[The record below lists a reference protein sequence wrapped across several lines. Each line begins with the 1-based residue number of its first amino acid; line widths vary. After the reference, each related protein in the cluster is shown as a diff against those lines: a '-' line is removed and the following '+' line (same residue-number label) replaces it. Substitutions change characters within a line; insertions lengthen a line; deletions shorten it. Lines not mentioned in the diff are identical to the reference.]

1 MEHRTAAIVSMG
13 DELTLGQTL
22 DTNSRWLS
30 QRLVEAGIVPV
41 EHVTAP
47 DDLERIAAVLA
58 RLAQGV
64 DLIISSGGLG
74 PTADDLTREALA
86 RAMGDVLVEDAAS
99 VAQIGSWFRS
109 RGREMPVLN
118 RVQALR
124 PARGEAIE
132 NRNGTAPG
140 LYGRI
145 GEVHRL
151 EAGATGFCDVFCL
164 PGPPREMQPMFESFV
179 RGRLSPPAGRVVITR
194 VLHTVGIGES
204 DLAMRLG
211 GLMARDRNPLVGTTA
226 SGGIVSI
233 RIRYEGSEA
242 RNRAEAMV
250 ERAAQE
256 AAALGAP
263 HVFGGGTDSLAS
275 VVIDKLRRR
284 GERLSVV
291 ESCTGGMLGSVITEV
306 AGSSDVFWG
315 GWITYANQTKREQ
328 VGVSARL
335 FAETGPADA
344 PGAVSREVAEAMARG
359 GLERSGTDHCLS
371 ITGIAG
377 PGGGTEAK
385 PVGTVWIARAWRS
398 AEGIQTEAR
407 RFAMG
412 GDRAAV
418 REWSARW
425 ALAMLWLGLE
435 GRGEVKLLRQVE

>member
-41 EHVTAP
+41 EHVTTP
-47 DDLERIAAVLA
+47 DDLERTAAA
-58 RLAQGV
+58 FTRLAGSV
-64 DLIISSGGLG
+64 DLIVSSGGLG
-74 PTADDLTREALA
+74 PTADDLTRQALA
-86 RAMGDVLVEDAAS
+86 KAMGDELIEDAAA
-99 VAQIGSWFRS
+99 VAQIEAWFRS
-109 RGREMPVLN
+109 RGREMPALN

-124 PARGEAIE
+124 PGRGESIE
-132 NRNGTAPG
+132 NKHGTAPG
-140 LYGRI
+140 ICGVVGVEGRRC
-145 GEVHRL
+145 E
-151 EAGATGFCDVFCL
+151 VFCL
-164 PGPPREMQPMFESFV
+164 PGPPREMQPMFEQFV
-179 RGRLSPPAGRVVITR
+179 RARLRPPAGRVVITR

-204 DLAMRLG
+204 DLATRLG

-233 RIRYEGSEA
+233 RIRYEGDAAEKT
-242 RNRAEAMV
+242 RAEAAV
-250 ERAAQE
+250 EQVASE
-256 AAALGAP
+256 AAELAGP
-263 HVFGGGTDSLAS
+263 HVFGGGSESLAS
-275 VVIDKLRRR
+275 VVIDRLRRR

-291 ESCTGGMLGSVITEV
+291 ESCTGGVLGSLLTDVP
-306 AGSSDVFWG
+306 GSSEVFWG

-328 VGVSARL
+328 VGAPAAL

-344 PGAVSREVAEAMARG
+344 PGAVSREVALAMARG
-359 GLERSGTDHCLS
+359 GLERSGTDHCLAV
-371 ITGIAG
+371 TGIAG

-385 PVGTVWIARAWRS
+385 PVGTVWIARAWRG
-398 AEGIQTEAR
+398 AEGIEAEAR

-435 GRGEVKLLRQVE
+435 GRGEVKLMREVEEKHK

>member
-1 MEHRTAAIVSMG
+1 MQHRTAAIVSMG

-30 QRLVEAGIVPV
+30 QRLVLAGIVPI
-41 EHVTAP
+41 EHITVP
-47 DDLERIAAVLA
+47 DDLERTADTFA
-58 RLAQGV
+58 RLAASV

-86 RAMGDVLVEDAAS
+86 RAMGDSLIEDPAS
-99 VAQIGSWFRS
+99 LSQIEAWFKG
-109 RGREMPVLN
+109 RGREMPALN

-124 PARGEAIE
+124 PSRGEAIE
-132 NRNGTAPG
+132 NRQGTAPG
-140 LYGRI
+140 IAGRI
-145 GEVHRL
+145 TQPGRE
-151 EAGATGFCDVFCL
+151 CDVFCL

-179 RGRLSPPAGRVVITR
+179 AERLRPPTDRVVVTK

-204 DLAMRLG
+204 DLATRLG
-211 GLMARDRNPLVGTTA
+211 PLMARERNPLVGTTA

-233 RIRYEGSEA
+233 RIRYEGPGPREQA
-242 RNRAEAMV
+242 AAEVA
-250 ERAAQE
+250 RAAQ
-256 AAALGAP
+256 AASELAGPHLFGAD
-263 HVFGGGTDSLAS
+263 GDTLAS
-275 VVIDKLRRR
+275 VVLEKLRRR

-291 ESCTGGMLGSVITEV
+291 ESCTGGMLGSILTEV
-306 AGSSDVFWG
+306 PGSSDVFWG

-328 VGVSARL
+328 AGVPAKL

-385 PVGTVWIARAWRS
+385 PVGTVWIARAWRT
-398 AEGIQTEAR
+398 AAGTEIEAR

-418 REWSARW
+418 REWSSRW

-435 GRGEVKLLRQVE
+435 GRAGVKLLRQTHPG

>member
-30 QRLVEAGIVPV
+30 QRLVGLGIMPV
-41 EHVTAP
+41 EHITVP
-47 DDLERIAAVLA
+47 DDLDRTVAAFERLA
-58 RLAQGV
+58 RSV

-74 PTADDLTREALA
+74 PTADDLTRQALA
-86 RAMGDVLVEDAAS
+86 RAMGDDLVEDAGS
-99 VAQIGSWFRS
+99 VDQIAAWFRS
-109 RGREMPVLN
+109 RGREMPALN

-124 PARGEAIE
+124 PSRGQSIE
-132 NRNGTAPG
+132 NKHGTAPG
-140 LYGRI
+140 LAGNIGVAGRSC
-145 GEVHRL
+145 
-151 EAGATGFCDVFCL
+151 AVFCL
-164 PGPPREMQPMFESFV
+164 PGPPREMQPMFDAFV
-179 RGRLSPPAGRVVITR
+179 RGRLRPPVGRTVVTR

-204 DLAMRLG
+204 DLASRLG
-211 GLMARDRNPLVGTTA
+211 PLMDRSRNPLVGTTA

-233 RIRYEGSEA
+233 RVRYEGPA
-242 RNRAEAMV
+242 AAE
-250 ERAAQE
+250 E
-256 AAALGAP
+256 AAALADAAAQDAARAAGA
-263 HVFGGGTDSLAS
+263 HLFGRDDQTLAG
-275 VVIDKLRRR
+275 VVLDTLRRR

-291 ESCTGGMLGSVITEV
+291 ESCTGGLLGSTITEV
-306 AGSSDVFWG
+306 PGSSDVFWG

-328 VGVSARL
+328 VGVPARL
-335 FAETGPADA
+335 FVETGPAEA

-377 PGGGTEAK
+377 PGGGTDAK

-398 AEGIQTEAR
+398 AAGIETEAR

-412 GDRAAV
+412 GDRGAV
-418 REWSARW
+418 REWAARW

-435 GRGEVKLLRQVE
+435 GRAGIKLLRQVE